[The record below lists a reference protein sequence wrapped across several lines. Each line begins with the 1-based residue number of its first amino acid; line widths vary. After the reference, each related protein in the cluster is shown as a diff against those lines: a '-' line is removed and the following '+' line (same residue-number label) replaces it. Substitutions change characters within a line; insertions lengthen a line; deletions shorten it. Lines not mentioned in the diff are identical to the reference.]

1 MGGASWSPL
10 NRAVHVYE
18 CVSIQ
23 TAVEWGLNLRAA
35 AAQPM
40 FPPGPV
46 TVSRLLRK
54 LLPVSGDGGGA
65 LLLRLQ
71 RAGRPVWARE
81 DHQTAAL
88 PGGLQVNRSGRSSS
102 SGGSAHPQV
111 SLSGVPRCP
120 PSCHHPSRE
129 PHRCHPG
136 PCPPCR
142 QLCLMPL
149 PGCSHTCPQPCH
161 DLVLVRCQQ
170 VGSVSV
176 LVLGSAVGP

>member
-88 PGGLQVNRSGRSSS
+88 PGGLQVNAA
-102 SGGSAHPQV
+102 GGAPHQEAPPILR
-111 SLSGVPRCP
+111 SLSLVSPGAP
-120 PSCHHPSRE
+120 PPAITPPGSLTAATRGPAPPAGSC
-129 PHRCHPG
+129 
-136 PCPPCR
+136 
-142 QLCLMPL
+142 
-149 PGCSHTCPQPCH
+149 
-161 DLVLVRCQQ
+161 
-170 VGSVSV
+170 
-176 LVLGSAVGP
+176 A